1 MAYNQLNKP
10 PSFLRRNDGAKIR
23 GNNLKPKD
31 ISPKFKE
38 LPKTE
43 TILRH
48 SKDLLRPELF
58 AEQTGQK

>member
-10 PSFLRRNDGAKIR
+10 PSFFDQKNGAKIR

-38 LPKTE
+38 LLKTE
-43 TILRH
+43 TVLKH
-48 SKDLLRPELF
+48 SKGLSLPELF